1 MVPCECA
8 WQRSSAT
15 GIQIVNKLLSQQ
27 KWQPQPC
34 GSLEYNGLLMG
45 LKSQTTDCNQNFNW
59 KFFVPSL
66 TYRLLLSHSL
76 MSHFICLYLFLSS
89 PALFHHTQTHSHCIV
104 CPSRPGLLK
113 DLKTMGSISLFIFFI
128 TLLVL
133 ARQVGPNCKSLNDG
147 GSLLFHQHHQ
157 CDLLFFHP
165 VVSILLHTVL
175 HLLESKLCKV
185 QQWTI
190 LQIFCSLLQ
199 KNWSSSHEDSWV
211 LFAAQPL

>member
-1 MVPCECA
+1 MRLAE
-8 WQRSSAT
+8 
-15 GIQIVNKLLSQQ
+15 KLSHWNTNSKQALVRAKQ

-89 PALFHHTQTHSHCIV
+89 PALFHHTQTHSHCFV

-133 ARQVGPNCKSLNDG
+133 ARQVGPTVTVRVWMMVDPCSFIICCM
-147 GSLLFHQHHQ
+147 LLT
-157 CDLLFFHP
+157 CDRADSARRSSTSHTWGRRAPLIYLLD
-165 VVSILLHTVL
+165 
-175 HLLESKLCKV
+175 ESQL
-185 QQWTI
+185 W
-190 LQIFCSLLQ
+190 
-199 KNWSSSHEDSWV
+199 
-211 LFAAQPL
+211 